1 MGMIVLDTAT
11 GYIDL
16 GGPLFLLTTFYFM
29 GLWLMSHRDW
39 MREVKF
45 NDSIIAFYS
54 KMFVL
59 SEKAKVVNTTTNL
72 FLEASP
78 AGADRENVPTT

>member
-1 MGMIVLDTAT
+1 
-11 GYIDL
+11 
-16 GGPLFLLTTFYFM
+16 
-29 GLWLMSHRDW
+29 
-39 MREVKF
+39 
-45 NDSIIAFYS
+45 
-54 KMFVL
+54 MFVL